1 LLDKSLTNETVNLT
15 CRILDNGSPIFDG
28 YLVPIE
34 MTVGVGYKLTLFS
47 SQTDFLNKLNGVSIR
62 TIFSEY
68 WDEAVRFETL
78 TPKAIC
84 LLNAVDMTTAGALA
98 LAQTEFPLR
107 ISTID
112 SGYLQPTGAITGT
125 DLRWV
130 CSLDKLLSII
140 CNYAGFEN
148 AWTPSNEFATAFK
161 NYGYIFEPTWNSY
174 SERFLTANSQ
184 TLNTTSTNTYA
195 RTGIYGELTTYSQN
209 IPILTSGLIGSSD
222 LPTVSISGYGGSF
235 LATKIRF
242 KNKFTPKVWVR
253 ANYTVGALVI
263 IDEITGFTL
272 QFIQRNLTTS
282 AEVEVSSIALSVD
295 LRNSDLYLEM
305 PEFESK
311 LGNYAYYARVYVE
324 GNFRAGTGTEVNR
337 RITWDITPITDNIY
351 ENPNADAG
359 TAGFELTNT
368 SSQIDVD
375 YPIEAAQIVPDIKA
389 EDLLKFISNY
399 GGLFPKFENQ
409 RLNFAELSQ
418 SNTDFI
424 DWSGLVDFTDGVKL
438 DFRNDNYGADTVF
451 QFKDDDNF
459 VTDKVMIPVLGKS
472 LPKTVTLYQAP
483 FVLAE
488 TSNGNLIG
496 SFLISAN
503 VKAQTIKSP
512 SRYFIWN
519 VTKRN
524 INPATPTSVSRYVKG
539 DIVWDNGAYWL
550 VENDAIPSEKPSTSG
565 NYKQVALFEGLPTL
579 SSNPCFLFC
588 TFVDGSQDI
597 PVLIQTAAT
606 YEGTNDFVN
615 VRCLSW
621 ATGVVPSPTY
631 AEWTDIKPTFENSS
645 NYWGFK
651 NSFTLNR
658 KVYVS
663 VFLQPYNIAELL
675 DKPNARIYIRE
686 LSSYFYLMQLN
697 QYYLGAQQL
706 TQVILLPA

>member
-1 LLDKSLTNETVNLT
+1 
-15 CRILDNGSPIFDG
+15 
-28 YLVPIE
+28 
-34 MTVGVGYKLTLFS
+34 
-47 SQTDFLNKLNGVSIR
+47 
-62 TIFSEY
+62 
-68 WDEAVRFETL
+68 
-78 TPKAIC
+78 
-84 LLNAVDMTTAGALA
+84 
-98 LAQTEFPLR
+98 
-107 ISTID
+107 
-112 SGYLQPTGAITGT
+112 
-125 DLRWV
+125 
-130 CSLDKLLSII
+130 
-140 CNYAGFEN
+140 
-148 AWTPSNEFATAFK
+148 
-161 NYGYIFEPTWNSY
+161 
-174 SERFLTANSQ
+174 
-184 TLNTTSTNTYA
+184 
-195 RTGIYGELTTYSQN
+195 
-209 IPILTSGLIGSSD
+209 
-222 LPTVSISGYGGSF
+222 
-235 LATKIRF
+235 
-242 KNKFTPKVWVR
+242 
-253 ANYTVGALVI
+253 
-263 IDEITGFTL
+263 
-272 QFIQRNLTTS
+272 
-282 AEVEVSSIALSVD
+282 
-295 LRNSDLYLEM
+295 
-305 PEFESK
+305 

-324 GNFRAGTGTEVNR
+324 GNFRANGAGSGVTR

-368 SSQIDVD
+368 SSQVDVD

-438 DFRNDNYGADTVF
+438 DFRNDNYGANTVF

-459 VTDKVMIPVLGKS
+459 VTDKVTIPVLGKS

-488 TSNGNLIG
+488 TSNGNYIG
-496 SFLISAN
+496 NLLISAN

-512 SRYFIWN
+512 NRYFIWN
-519 VTKRN
+519 LTKRN
-524 INPATPTSVSRYVKG
+524 TNPATPSSVSRYVKG
-539 DIVWDNGAYWL
+539 DIVWDNGAYWQ

-597 PVLIQTAAT
+597 PVLIQTASS
-606 YEGTNDFVN
+606 YEGSNDYVT

-621 ATGVVPSPTY
+621 GTGVVRSTIY

-651 NSFTLNR
+651 NSFSLNR